1 MAIFGQNIGPTDP
14 FGDRVVRKTLR
25 FGMSVI
31 MMMMMMTACLIAS
44 RVGPVCAD
52 RTNSQTGKM
61 VAAEIQDGLK
71 CTSSP
76 LIASAGEDGDD
87 DNDADHD
94 T

>member
-1 MAIFGQNIGPTDP
+1 MP
-14 FGDRVVRKTLR
+14 VK
-25 FGMSVI
+25 MMM
-31 MMMMMMTACLIAS
+31 MMMMMMTTCLIAS

>member
-1 MAIFGQNIGPTDP
+1 MTGLFEKHY
-14 FGDRVVRKTLR
+14 V

-31 MMMMMMTACLIAS
+31 MMMMMMMTCLIAS

-76 LIASAGEDGDD
+76 LIAIAGEDGDD